1 MGRLSVDGDNRDT
14 VTMTENQKKAQR
26 RRSIALA
33 ICLAAFVV
41 IFYVATLAKFGPE
54 VMNRPM

>member
-1 MGRLSVDGDNRDT
+1 MSVDGDNRDT